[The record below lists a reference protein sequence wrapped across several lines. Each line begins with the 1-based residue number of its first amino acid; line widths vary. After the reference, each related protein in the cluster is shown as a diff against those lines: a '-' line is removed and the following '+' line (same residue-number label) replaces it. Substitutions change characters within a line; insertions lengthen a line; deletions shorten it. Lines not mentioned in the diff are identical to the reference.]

1 MGENKEKSGFNVQ
14 NIILIES
21 EFSRINQVLF
31 DREHI
36 QNNLD
41 IKVDTAVNGKTIN
54 VAETV
59 TITQLYD
66 GQEQVRIKVK
76 MVGLFEQFGDA
87 LMPAEVFGRI
97 NGAAIIFPF
106 IREHISSLSQ
116 KASIPPIILPTVNF
130 ANSEESK
137 TE

>member
-76 MVGLFEQFGDA
+76 MVGLFEQFGDE

-106 IREHISSLSQ
+106 IREHIASLSQ

-130 ANSEESK
+130 ANSEETK

>member
-106 IREHISSLSQ
+106 IREHIASLSQ

>member
-1 MGENKEKSGFNVQ
+1 MENNTPKSGFNVQ

-21 EFSRINQVLF
+21 EFSRVNQVHF
-31 DREHI
+31 DKEHI

-41 IKVDTAVNGKTIN
+41 IHVDTAVNGTTIN

-59 TITQLYD
+59 TITQLYSD
-66 GQEQVRIKVK
+66 IEQVKIKVK
-76 MVGLFEQFGDA
+76 MVGLFEQFGEA
-87 LMPAEVFGRI
+87 LIPAEKFGRV

-106 IREHISSLSQ
+106 IREHIASLSQ

-130 ANSEESK
+130 ANSEENQ
-137 TE
+137 E